1 MLLKSIFVESEF
13 APLKRVILAESE
25 FCFPNAKP
33 SEHELDFLSPE
44 SRADFENVSG
54 GDHETLFPERHAAW
68 IKERND
74 FATVLKKYDVEIL
87 KPRKLND
94 IEKAISGDNGYSNFF
109 VRDPVFTI
117 GNIVIEGTMRFIH
130 RRNEIFTVREIIK
143 EVVMEEECTYLS
155 TPQAEIFSPD
165 DSTFG
170 KGPYLEGGDILV
182 LGKHI
187 FVGSSGLASNI
198 RGYEWLAK
206 LLTPFGYTVEYV
218 PLKAN
223 ILHLDCALSLVRNG
237 LMIVCESVLINGLP
251 DKLKDWA
258 RINITES
265 DCAQL
270 AANGLPINEL
280 TYVIDPVF
288 ARIGDELGNN
298 GITVEAVDFSISR
311 GFGGSFRCST
321 QPLLRA

>member
-1 MLLKSIFVESEF
+1 MPLKSIFVESEF
-13 APLKRVILAESE
+13 SPLRRVILAESE
-25 FCFPNAKP
+25 FCFPFAKK
-33 SEHELDFLSPE
+33 SEQELDFLPPGA
-44 SRADFENVSG
+44 RADFENLSG
-54 GDHETLFPERHAAW
+54 GDHEVLFPERHAAW
-68 IKERND
+68 VTERNN
-74 FATVLKKYDVEIL
+74 FEGILKKYDIEIL

-94 IEKAISGDNGYSNFF
+94 VEKSISGDDGYSNFF
-109 VRDPVFTI
+109 VRDPIFTI
-117 GNIVIEGTMRFIH
+117 GNFIIEGTMRFIH
-130 RRNEIFTVREIIK
+130 RRNEIFPVRKIIND
-143 EVVMEEECTYLS
+143 VVMKQECVYLS
-155 TPQAEIFSPD
+155 APRAEIFSSD
-165 DSTFG
+165 DRTFG
-170 KGPYLEGGDILV
+170 QGPDLEGGDILV

-198 RGYEWLAK
+198 SGYEWLGK

-223 ILHLDCALSLVRNG
+223 ILHLDCALSLVKNG
-237 LMIVCESVLINGLP
+237 LMIICESVFINGVP
-251 DKLKDWA
+251 DRLKTWV

-270 AANGLPINEL
+270 AANGLPINES

-288 ARIGDELGNN
+288 SRIGDELENN
-298 GITVEAVDFSISR
+298 GVTVESVDFSISR